1 MCRSL
6 AGCSAERAQSA
17 VEPRRKI
24 AMVSVPLWHRTVKGL
39 QGGGSMCTRRV
50 SAAGGRVWPFQAHT
64 WRFCCQL
71 SSAAGRRG
79 CTGLGD
85 KACISFGC

>member
-24 AMVSVPLWHRTVKGL
+24 ARVFVLLWHTVKGL
-39 QGGGSMCTRRV
+39 RGSGSMCTRRV
-50 SAAGGRVWPFQAHT
+50 SAAGGFVWPFQAHVEVLLPVEFSC
-64 WRFCCQL
+64 WENGL
-71 SSAAGRRG
+71 YWVGR
-79 CTGLGD
+79 
-85 KACISFGC
+85 